1 MISNVV
7 IFNYKVEV
15 SNVMSYH
22 QANKNPL
29 KASFDWTVNLCF
41 LSCHAHGHM
50 YNFYSFTL
58 RLIMQRKT
66 KSMWIQMEQEQALID
81 FIIQD
86 QTPTF
91 PQTSLRWER
100 PHQIM
105 ALLHKEKEKEKKTKN
120 KSQMS
125 MGFSKCKRCEV
136 WSVERCYGLQN

>member
-29 KASFDWTVNLCF
+29 KASFDWMVNLCF

-105 ALLHKEKEKEKKTKN
+105 ALLHKEKNKKKTNLRCLWVFPNVKDV
-120 KSQMS
+120 
-125 MGFSKCKRCEV
+125 KCGLL
-136 WSVERCYGLQN
+136 SVAMVCKIK